1 MTAVHSR
8 IVRLRRV
15 LGQDGNFLL
24 EFLAYAATRNT
35 FLQESIY
42 PTGYRAVN
50 SRGGREGLRHYL
62 RLQ

>member
-1 MTAVHSR
+1 
-8 IVRLRRV
+8 